1 VSALFGIVGGVWVIA
16 GCLGA
21 LGPLSTST
29 FSIVGTA
36 TIVAFILGIRRNRP
50 AVPWGW
56 AIICLALVLFVA
68 GGAAREWLHTLG
80 NLTSSRSL
88 VPDLITMPGY
98 VLLGVGLTAVASSD
112 RGSRRPNL
120 DVMLDSVIA
129 ALGVLVLEWVYLIA
143 PALSETHA
151 PLRTRFLLAGY
162 PAMSTFLVAT
172 CMRITFRGRAHRI
185 RAHQYLGVSFV
196 CLLVGDVLYTLADA
210 RLVVFHGTLL
220 DIPYGLAFIG
230 AGSAVLHPSM
240 ARPTAPE
247 AESRSTP
254 TRARLAFVAAA
265 LGLPAL
271 VTAFGRASTRSD
283 HYVVSSI
290 ALVLTACA
298 IWRVNRALGAHAHA
312 ELQLTHQATH
322 DILTGLPNR
331 RMAGAF
337 ITECLLQA
345 VGTGHIVALLFLDI
359 DRFKMV
365 NDTFGHSI
373 GDELLLAVARRLQ
386 GGTQESDLVARLGG
400 DEFVIVIDGLKGES
414 DAIQTA
420 LRIHSLLRAPFNI
433 QGAEIFSTASIG
445 VACGGGG
452 AGAGIGTTNA
462 ETMIRDADLAMYQA
476 KGAGRDGVAMFSESG
491 RGQVADRLRIERDL
505 RHAVERNELAVHYQP
520 IVSLTTGDIEGFEAL
535 LRWFHPVDGPISPD
549 IFIPIAEE
557 TGLIV
562 AIGEWVLQESC
573 RAMAVWRKEGP
584 GARNLTV
591 AVNVSGRQ
599 FRGELLDTIKTALH
613 IHHLPPQSLRIEL
626 TESMLIATSEST
638 TRVLAEL
645 RRLGIGLS
653 IDDFGTGYSS
663 LAYLQRYPV
672 DCVKIDR
679 SFVSPLSAEDTA
691 EESLVAAIIAMSGA
705 LNMKTVA
712 EGIEDENQRRKLTE
726 LGCELGQGWL
736 FAKAMPAEE
745 VSVLLRSAPHYEVSS
760 ASGIDYR
767 V

>member
-1 VSALFGIVGGVWVIA
+1 VSALFGIAGSAWVIV
-16 GCLGA
+16 GCLGV

-29 FSIVGTA
+29 FSIVGSA
-36 TIVAFILGIRRNRP
+36 TVVAFIIGIRRNRP

-80 NLTSSRSL
+80 NLTASRSL

-98 VLLGVGLTAVASSD
+98 VLLGVGLTAVASSE
-112 RGSRRPNL
+112 RATPRPDL
-120 DVMLDSVIA
+120 DVVLDSVIA

-172 CMRITFRGRAHRI
+172 CMRITFRGRAHRV
-185 RAHQYLGVSFV
+185 RAHQYLALAFGG
-196 CLLVGDVLYTLADA
+196 LLVGDVLYTLADA
-210 RLVVFHGTLL
+210 RLVVFHGTIL

-240 ARPTAPE
+240 ARPTGPVGQT
-247 AESRSTP
+247 STTP
-254 TRARLAFVAAA
+254 TKARLAFVGTA
-265 LGLPAL
+265 LGLPVL

-283 HYVVSSI
+283 HYVVSLI
-290 ALVLTACA
+290 ALLLTACA

-345 VGTGHIVALLFLDI
+345 ADTGKIVALLFLDI

-386 GGTQESDLVARLGG
+386 AGTQESDLVARLGG
-400 DEFVIVIDGLKGES
+400 DEFVIVIDGLRGES

-420 LRIHSLLRAPFNI
+420 LRIHSLLRAPFTI

-445 VACGGGG
+445 VACGGGA
-452 AGAGIGTTNA
+452 AGTGSANA

-520 IVSLTTGDIEGFEAL
+520 IVSLATGAIEGFEAL
-535 LRWFHPVDGPISPD
+535 LRWSHPVDGPISPD

-562 AIGEWVLQESC
+562 AIGEWVLNESC
-573 RAMAVWRKEGP
+573 GAMAAWRTEFP
-584 GARNLTV
+584 RLTALTV

-599 FRGELLDTIKTALH
+599 FRGELLDTIKAALR
-613 IHHLPPQSLRIEL
+613 IHRLPPQALRIEL

-638 TRVLAEL
+638 TRVLTEL
-645 RRLGIGLS
+645 RRLGVGLS

-679 SFVSPLSAEDTA
+679 SFVAPLSEADTA
-691 EESLVAAIIAMSGA
+691 DESLVAAIIAMSGA

-712 EGIEDENQRRKLTE
+712 EGIEDETQRRKLAE

-736 FAKAMPAEE
+736 FAKAMPAGE
-745 VSVLLRSAPHYEVSS
+745 VSTLLRSAQSFEASS
-760 ASGIDYR
+760 ASAADHR
-767 V
+767 N